1 MFQSLAGQYMVP
13 PMPCV
18 MFQNQ
23 VSPCHLMSCPQ
34 TLSLSISLASRLLK
48 IGLKSL
54 KARSSHNTFLFFSL
68 LEFHSWRWKII
79 SNIFYKRVRAKI
91 RLGLGLRDFPLPILP
106 IFRWLPERD
115 LQALGECFLSW
126 LAVYPILFRT
136 SLEQDECDPIC
147 LIKWR

>member
-1 MFQSLAGQYMVP
+1 MEIVKNCQKLSQKFMFQSLAGHMVP

-23 VSPCHLMSCPQ
+23 MSPCHLMSCPQ

-91 RLGLGLRDFPLPILP
+91 RLVSDCVI
-106 IFRWLPERD
+106 
-115 LQALGECFLSW
+115 FLSQSCQ
-126 LAVYPILFRT
+126 YF
-136 SLEQDECDPIC
+136 DDC
-147 LIKWR
+147 LSATCRL